1 MILCDVILNGVILNG
16 VILDGVIPY
25 GVFERPARRISDN
38 QARADEAI
46 VKKLPF
52 GID

>member
-1 MILCDVILNGVILNG
+1 MLYGVILYGLILYG
-16 VILDGVIPY
+16 VILRS
-25 GVFERPARRISDN
+25 VFERPARRISDY